1 MNKTLPIFFLATALS
16 CQAYGQIRNYTDHG
30 RISILA
36 GKTTLRIT
44 EVETKLTPDIQ
55 SAALLAAAG
64 TILPPV
70 VDLVMSGIEQQ
81 IKRNAQAYR
90 GTYDCSVSGD
100 RFYRNNDFAALPRL
114 MLTRTVK
121 LKDENDQTV
130 VEIELVPELSA
141 DQTAFRYSV
150 RDHFRYDYSL
160 AKTRG
165 RYSYIDINLEIK
177 FRSIYISKEAYKV
190 SDLRTTSISIP
201 MIQVG
206 KTSRLPEVAYSGW
219 IPLPPRSNVKTTNE
233 AEGVKATYERLADN
247 TGLYEIDI
255 TVTETNPFKIRSEAQ
270 QEIIKGTGE
279 QAGDVLKAIIE
290 TLTEEE

>member
-1 MNKTLPIFFLATALS
+1 MHKTLPILLATLLA
-16 CQAYGQIRNYTDHG
+16 CPVYGQIRNYTDHG

-70 VDLVMSGIEQQ
+70 VDLVVSGIEQQ
-81 IKRNAQAYR
+81 IKRNTKAYQ

-114 MLTRTVK
+114 VLTRTVK
-121 LKDENDQTV
+121 RKDGKDLPV
-130 VEIELVPELSA
+130 VEIELIPELSA
-141 DQTAFRYSV
+141 DQTAFRYSI

-190 SDLRTTSISIP
+190 SDLRTTSIMLP

-206 KTSRLPEVAYSGW
+206 KTSRIPEAAYSGW
-219 IPLPPRSNVKTTNE
+219 IPLPPRSTVKAANE
-233 AEGVKATYERLADN
+233 TEGAKATYEHLADN

-255 TVTETNPFKIRSEAQ
+255 TVTETNPLKIRSEEKT
-270 QEIIKGTGE
+270 EIIKGTKE
-279 QAGDVLKAIIE
+279 PAGDVLKAIIE
-290 TLTEEE
+290 TVTEKE

>member
-1 MNKTLPIFFLATALS
+1 MKRTIAILLLTSLLTWPG
-16 CQAYGQIRNYTDHG
+16 YGQIRNYTDHG

-36 GKTTLRIT
+36 GKTTLTIT
-44 EVETKLTPDIQ
+44 DVETKLTPDIQ
-55 SAALLAAAG
+55 SAALLAAG

-70 VDLVMSGIEQQ
+70 ADLVVSSVEQQ
-81 IKRNAQAYR
+81 IKKNVRAYQ
-90 GTYDCSVSGD
+90 GTYRVSVSGD
-100 RFYRNNDFAALPRL
+100 RFYRNNDFAALPKL

-121 LKDENDQTV
+121 LKDQNERTV

-190 SDLRTTSISIP
+190 SDLRTTSIMIP

-206 KTSRLPEVAYSGW
+206 KTSRLPEEAYSGW
-219 IPLPPRSNVKTTNE
+219 IPLPPRSNVKTANE
-233 AEGVKATYERLADN
+233 TEKTKATYDRLADN
-247 TGLYEIDI
+247 TGLYEIEI
-255 TVTETNPFKIRSEAQ
+255 TVTETNPLKIRSVEQ
-270 QEIIKGTGE
+270 QEIIKGTGDS
-279 QAGDVLKAIIE
+279 AGDVVKAILE
-290 TLTEEE
+290 TLTEKD